1 VLCNTLRSTK
11 NLSLS
16 QSLIGLLFE
25 FEGVSEADFK
35 RLISAHSPKIIRW
48 MGANHPD
55 NRVRRWC
62 FEASGVSIGEGTVI
76 NQGLTI
82 SDGYKR
88 LVTIGRRVAIS
99 PNVTIVAQSGPNNS
113 VLANNSY
120 VRDRLVKEEAV
131 EIDDDAWIGAGA
143 ILLPGVRIGFGAI
156 VGAGSV
162 VTRSVPPGTIVAGNP
177 ARIVRQ
183 LGLADEISLRP

>member
-1 VLCNTLRSTK
+1 M
-11 NLSLS
+11 SLS
-16 QSLIGLLFE
+16 QSLVELLFE

-35 RLISAHSPKIIRW
+35 RLISGYSPKIIRW
-48 MGANHPD
+48 MGSNHPD

-62 FEASGVSIGEGTVI
+62 FEASGVAIGEGTVI

-82 SDGYKR
+82 SDGYKP

-99 PNVTIVAQSGPNNS
+99 PNVTIVAQSAPNNS
-113 VLANNSY
+113 VLANDSY
-120 VRDRLVKEEAV
+120 VRDRLIKEDAV
-131 EIDDDAWIGAGA
+131 AIDDDAWIGAGA
-143 ILLPGVRIGFGAI
+143 ILLPGVRIGLGAI

-162 VTRSVPPGTIVAGNP
+162 VTRSVPPGSIVAGNP

-183 LGLADEISLRP
+183 LGEAEGIS

>member
-1 VLCNTLRSTK
+1 MSI
-11 NLSLS
+11 S
-16 QSLIGLLFE
+16 QSLMSLLFE
-25 FEGVSEADFK
+25 FEGVTEPDFK
-35 RLISAHSPKIIRW
+35 HLIAAYPPKIIRW
-48 MGANHPD
+48 LGANHPD

-88 LVTIGRRVAIS
+88 LVTIGKRVAVS

-113 VLANNSY
+113 LLANNSY
-120 VRDRLVKEEAV
+120 VRDRLIREEAV
-131 EIDDDAWIGAGA
+131 AIDDDAWIGAGA
-143 ILLPGVRIGFGAI
+143 ILLPGVRIGLGAI

-162 VTRSVPPGTIVAGNP
+162 VTRDVPPGTIVAGNP
-177 ARIVRQ
+177 ARIVRD
-183 LGLADEISLRP
+183 LDAADGTSTKS